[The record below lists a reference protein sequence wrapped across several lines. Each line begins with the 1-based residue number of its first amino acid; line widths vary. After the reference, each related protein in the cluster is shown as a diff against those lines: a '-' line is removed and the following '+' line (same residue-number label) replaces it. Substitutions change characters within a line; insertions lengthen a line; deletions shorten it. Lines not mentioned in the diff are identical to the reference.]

1 MVKEE
6 EKKIVVVEN
15 ENAKEVFEEFKNQD
29 KVAVID
35 FTNSLVVFPNSLVV
49 CKKFKESKVENAFA
63 QLKRW
68 VSSEAFNQIF
78 ILGGLDLFTK
88 DLVFDWLFDH
98 KKNESFPN
106 LIVSGKKRPLFWDSL
121 SN

>member
-98 KKNESFPN
+98 EKNEGFPN